1 VTPLVAAVSAVI
13 RRHAMFAGGERVLV
27 GVSGGAD
34 SVALLH
40 ALRAL
45 APSLRLSLSV
55 LHVDHQL
62 RADSAR
68 DAEFVRALCAR
79 LDVPCDVE
87 RVTVRAGGSVEAE
100 ARVARHAALADWAR
114 RLGAT
119 RIALGHTRDDQA
131 ETVLMRVLAGAGPRG
146 LAGMSPVRGPI
157 VRPLFALRRHAI
169 VAELAAVGLPWIE
182 DPSNRDVRFLRNRVR
197 HELLPALSAAW
208 GADVV
213 EALDRVGARMREVVD
228 ALDARAAHELD
239 RLARTGVGDAVLSR
253 TALATLPGEVAANVL
268 RLAALRLG
276 SRAPLR
282 AWAHRGLGRALAD
295 PPARRPFRLA
305 GVTVEVSGDWLRLS
319 SAIDVELAERVLEIP
334 GLTTLP
340 EIDATIEA
348 RLLSPHGYVLPRELG
363 RVGFDADR
371 LPTPLRVRPR
381 RRGDRMRVFAGGE
394 RRLKSLFI
402 DAKVPRWSRG
412 RVPVVEAGGEVVWVA
427 GLRRGALAPVTPTTR
442 RVLDLTFVSGGGS
455 RAPALQC
462 GP

>member
-1 VTPLVAAVSAVI
+1 VTPLVAAVSATI

-27 GVSGGAD
+27 AVSGGAD

-40 ALRAL
+40 ALRVL

-62 RADSAR
+62 RADSVR
-68 DAEFVRALCAR
+68 DAEFVRTLCAR
-79 LDVPCDVE
+79 LDVPCDVT
-87 RVTVRAGGSVEAE
+87 RVTVRPGGSVEAE
-100 ARVARHAALADWAR
+100 ARAARHAALGEWAG

-146 LAGMSPVRGPI
+146 LAGMAPVRGSI
-157 VRPLFALRRHAI
+157 IRPLFALRRHEIA
-169 VAELAAVGLPWIE
+169 AELEAVGLPWIE

-197 HELLPALSAAW
+197 HDLLPALSAAW

-213 EALDRVGARMREVVD
+213 DALDRVGVQMREVVD
-228 ALDARAAHELD
+228 ALDSRAAHELD
-239 RLARTGVGDAVLSR
+239 RLARTGVDDAVLSR
-253 TALATLPGEVAANVL
+253 AALAALPADVAANVL
-268 RLAALRLG
+268 RLAARRLG

-282 AWAHRGLGRALAD
+282 AWAHRGLARALAD

-305 GVTVEVSGDWLRLS
+305 GVTVEVSGDWLHLS
-319 SAIDVELAERVLEIP
+319 SATPVELVARVLEIP
-334 GLTTLP
+334 GRTALP
-340 EIDATIEA
+340 EIDAAIEA
-348 RLLSPHGYVLPRELG
+348 RLVLPDAYVLPREPG

-371 LPTPLRVRPR
+371 LPAPLRVRPR
-381 RRGDRMRVFAGGE
+381 RRGDRMRVFAGAE

-402 DAKVPRWSRG
+402 DAKVPRWNRG
-412 RVPVVEAGGEVVWVA
+412 RVPVVEAAGEVIWVA
-427 GLRRGALAPVTPTTR
+427 GLRRGALAPITPTTR
-442 RVLDLTFVSGGGS
+442 RVLDLTFVSGGGCD
-455 RAPALQC
+455 APALQC